1 MSVTICVWSFND
13 DGKKIKFFDLTN
25 VKTDSVDKDP
35 DEPEQK
41 PNVKVKS

>member
-1 MSVTICVWSFND
+1 MA
-13 DGKKIKFFDLTN
+13 KKIKFFDLTN

-41 PNVKVKS
+41 TNVKVKS